1 MSRKN
6 KFAGYAMHEFYM
18 PTTGKGQKNRRDR
31 RKCEFY
37 NLEHKM
43 CTKLFKP
50 CVGPSICD
58 KYVEIESSPKTM
70 VGTRMRTTSAVIEPR
85 LSFLR
90 FFHRRKARKAISSP
104 KWRFAQSSIS
114 IFVKFDP
121 LLFAHFGLTKIES
134 FDIIGIS
141 FYI

>member
-1 MSRKN
+1 MGKKT

-58 KYVEIESSPKTM
+58 KYAEIKSSPKTM
-70 VGTRMRTTSAVIEPR
+70 VGTSVQSKYYGSGVVISDNGEYCTVQY
-85 LSFLR
+85 
-90 FFHRRKARKAISSP
+90 KT
-104 KWRFAQSSIS
+104 
-114 IFVKFDP
+114 
-121 LLFAHFGLTKIES
+121 TKIQCKKETL
-134 FDIIGIS
+134 FELINE
-141 FYI
+141 